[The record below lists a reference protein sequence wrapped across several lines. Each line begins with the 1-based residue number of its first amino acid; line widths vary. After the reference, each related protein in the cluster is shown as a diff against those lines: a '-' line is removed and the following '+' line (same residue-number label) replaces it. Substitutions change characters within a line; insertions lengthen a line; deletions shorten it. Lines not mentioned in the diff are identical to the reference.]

1 MNRFFRRQE
10 VKRPRSLVVALAVP
24 LFGAI
29 VATPVASAQPAL
41 SGATTEFSVLAREGQ
56 SVASVERAIRAA
68 GGTVVTSNA
77 AVGLITATAPANGF
91 AERVSTDRS
100 VFGAAKAK
108 PIGTAPKDGKAKV
121 KPNVVEKESRGAESA
136 KKPAQPQS
144 VGMDPLDDQLWGLKS
159 VRSDL
164 SRTKQ
169 PGDKRVKVGIIDTGV
184 DASHP
189 DIAPNFDRAASRN
202 FTKDIVA
209 DVNGAVV
216 DGPCEYRSCVDPVD
230 HDDNGHGTH
239 VAGTIGAAANGF
251 GVSGVAPNVT
261 LVNIRAGQDSGFFF
275 LQSTVDAITYAGDAG
290 IDVVNMSFFTD
301 PWLYNCAAN
310 PADTPAQQAE
320 QRTIIEA
327 TTRALNYAHRKGV
340 TQVVSLG
347 NQHSDLAAP
356 QPDASSPGYPS
367 NSTHPRQIDNSCLS
381 LPIEGPHTIGVS
393 SFGPSQA
400 KADYS
405 NYGVEQIS
413 VSAPGGYF
421 RDYFGTPWYRTVEN
435 QILSTYPRNVG
446 VAEGNIDAAGNVTP
460 TGVTAGVQK
469 ATAADGRVGYY
480 QWLQGTSMA
489 SPHATGVAAL
499 IVSQYGKGSRDFGMN
514 PDAVQRVLE
523 GTASDIACP
532 VPRTVDYLKE
542 GRDASFTAT
551 CTGDASF
558 NGFYGHG
565 AVDAWSAVTRG
576 SQYLRG

>member
-1 MNRFFRRQE
+1 M
-10 VKRPRSLVVALAVP
+10 KRTRSLVIALAVP

-29 VATPVASAQPAL
+29 AAPAASAQPQL
-41 SGATTEFSVLAREGQ
+41 SGPATEFSVLARSGQ
-56 SVASVERAIRAA
+56 DVATVEKAVRAA
-68 GGTVVTSNA
+68 GGTVVASNA

-91 AERVSTDRS
+91 AERISANRS

-108 PIGTAPKDGKAKV
+108 AIGAAPKNNKANP
-121 KPNVVEKESRGAESA
+121 KPNVVEKESRGAASA
-136 KKPAQPQS
+136 RKGASTKA
-144 VGMDPLDDQLWGLKS
+144 VGLDPLDDQLWGLKS

-164 SRTKQ
+164 SRTVQ

-189 DIAPNFDRAASRN
+189 DIAPNFDKAASRN

-209 DVNGAVV
+209 DVNGEPV
-216 DGPCEYRSCVDPVD
+216 DGPCEYRGCVDPVD
-230 HDDNGHGTH
+230 VDNAGHGTH

-261 LVNIRAGQDSGFFF
+261 LVNLRAGQDSGFFF
-275 LQSTVDAITYAGDAG
+275 LQPTVDAITYAGDAG
-290 IDVVNMSFFTD
+290 VDVVNMSFYTD
-301 PWLYNCAAN
+301 PWLYNCTAN
-310 PADTPAQQAE
+310 SADSPAQQAE

-347 NQHSDLAAP
+347 NQHSDLGTP
-356 QPDASSPGYPS
+356 QPDGTSPDYPS
-367 NSTHPRQIDNSCLS
+367 KSAYARQIDNASCLS
-381 LPIEGPHTIGVS
+381 LPVEGPHTIGVS
-393 SFGPSQA
+393 AFGPSQA

-421 RDYFGTPWYRTVEN
+421 RDYFGTPWHRTVEN

-446 VAEGNIDAAGNVTP
+446 VAEGNIDAAGNITP
-460 TGVTAGVQK
+460 AGVTAGVQK
-469 ATAADGRVGYY
+469 ATAADGRVGFY

-489 SPHATGVAAL
+489 SPHATGVSAL
-499 IVSQYGKGSRDFGMN
+499 IVSEYGKASRGDFGLN

-532 VPRTVDYLKE
+532 VPRTVDYLDE
-542 GRDASFTAT
+542 GRDATFTAT

-565 AVDAWSAVTRG
+565 AVDAWSAVTHG
-576 SQYLRG
+576 AQYLRG

>member
-1 MNRFFRRQE
+1 M
-10 VKRPRSLVVALAVP
+10 
-24 LFGAI
+24 
-29 VATPVASAQPAL
+29 ASAQPQL
-41 SGATTEFSVLAREGQ
+41 SGAPTEFSVLAREGQ

-68 GGTVVTSNA
+68 GGTVVTSNV

-91 AERVSTDRS
+91 AERVSADRS

-108 PIGTAPKDGKAKV
+108 PIGSAPKSNKAKV
-121 KPNVVEKESRGAESA
+121 KPNVVEKESHGSA
-136 KKPAQPQS
+136 SKPKAASAQS
-144 VGMDPLDDQLWGLKS
+144 AGLDPLDSQLWGLKS

-164 SRTKQ
+164 SRTVQ

-189 DIAPNFDRAASRN
+189 DIAPNFDRALSQN

-209 DVNGAVV
+209 DVKGEPV
-216 DGPCEYRSCVDPVD
+216 DGPCEYRGCVDPADV
-230 HDDNGHGTH
+230 DDNGHGTH

-261 LVNIRAGQDSGFFF
+261 LVNLRAGQDSGFFF
-275 LQSTVDAITYAGDAG
+275 LQPTVDAITYAGDAG
-290 IDVVNMSFFTD
+290 VDVVNMSFYTD
-301 PWLYNCAAN
+301 PWLYNCTSN
-310 PADTPAQQAE
+310 PADSAAEQAE
-320 QRTIIEA
+320 QRTVIEA

-347 NQHSDLAAP
+347 NQHTDLGAP
-356 QPDASSPGYPS
+356 QPDASSPDYPS
-367 NSTHPRQIDNSCLS
+367 NSTHPRQIDNASCLS
-381 LPIEGPHTIGVS
+381 LPVEGPHTIGVS

-405 NYGVEQIS
+405 NYGLEQIS

-421 RDYFGTPWYRTVEN
+421 RDGFGTPWFRAIEN

-446 VAEGNIDAAGNVTP
+446 VAEGKIDAAGNITP
-460 TGVTAGVQK
+460 DGLDDGVQK
-469 ATAADGRVGYY
+469 ATTADGRVGYY

-532 VPRTVDYLKE
+532 VPRTVDYLDE
-542 GRDASFTAT
+542 GRDASYTAT
-551 CTGDASF
+551 CVGDASF

-576 SQYLRG
+576 SQFLRG

>member
-1 MNRFFRRQE
+1 M
-10 VKRPRSLVVALAVP
+10 KRPRSLVIALAVP

-29 VATPVASAQPAL
+29 VAAPAASAQPRL
-41 SGATTEFSVLAREGQ
+41 SGATTEFSVLARDGQ
-56 SVASVERAIRAA
+56 SVASAERAIRAA

-91 AERVSTDRS
+91 AERVSADRS

-108 PIGTAPKDGKAKV
+108 PIGSAPKSDKAKV
-121 KPNVVEKESRGAESA
+121 KSNAVEKESRGAASA
-136 KKPAQPQS
+136 PKAASAQS
-144 VGMDPLDDQLWGLKS
+144 AGLDPLDGQLWGLKS

-164 SRTKQ
+164 SRTVQ

-209 DVNGAVV
+209 DVNGEPV
-216 DGPCEYRSCVDPVD
+216 DGPCEYRGCVDPTDV
-230 HDDNGHGTH
+230 DDNGHGTH

-261 LVNIRAGQDSGFFF
+261 LVNLRAGQDSGFFF
-275 LQSTVDAITYAGDAG
+275 LQPTVDAITYAGDAG
-290 IDVVNMSFFTD
+290 VDVVNMSFYTD
-301 PWLYNCAAN
+301 PWLYNCASN
-310 PADTPAQQAE
+310 PADSAAEQAE

-340 TQVVSLG
+340 SQVVSLG
-347 NQHSDLAAP
+347 NQHSDLGAP
-356 QPDASSPGYPS
+356 QPDASSPDYPS
-367 NSTHPRQIDNSCLS
+367 NSTHPRQIDNASCLS
-381 LPIEGPHTIGVS
+381 LPVEGPHTIGVS

-421 RDYFGTPWYRTVEN
+421 RDGFGTPWFRTLEN
-435 QILSTYPRNVG
+435 EILSTYPRNVG
-446 VAEGNIDAAGNVTP
+446 VAEGNIDAAGNITP
-460 TGVTAGVQK
+460 DGVTAGIQK
-469 ATAADGRVGYY
+469 ATTADGRVGYY

-499 IVSQYGKGSRDFGMN
+499 IVSQYGKGSRDFGMD

-532 VPRTVDYLKE
+532 VPRTVDYLDE

-551 CTGDASF
+551 CVGDASF

-576 SQYLRG
+576 SKYLRG